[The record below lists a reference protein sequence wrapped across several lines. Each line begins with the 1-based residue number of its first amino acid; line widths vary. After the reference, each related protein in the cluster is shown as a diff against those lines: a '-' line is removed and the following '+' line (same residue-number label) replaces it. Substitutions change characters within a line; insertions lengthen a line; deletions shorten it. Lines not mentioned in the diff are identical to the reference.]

1 MQAIIT
7 KYVPPTN
14 HKPGR
19 VKATCERGS
28 LTVSWDHGLEIGDN
42 HRAACDALC
51 AKFDMEDFQKYGARE
66 LLTLSW
72 SRPKASG
79 QIPSGEYVF
88 CFIPERV
95 YSRGDAKL
103 VRAARNLL
111 AVRNDENRDA
121 LKSALE
127 GLT

>member
-7 KYVPPTN
+7 KYLPVTDR
-14 HKPGR
+14 KSSR
-19 VKATCERGS
+19 IKAVCERGS
-28 LTVSWDHGLEIGDN
+28 LTVTWDHALDVGEN

-51 AKFDMEDFQKYGARE
+51 ARFDAEDKKKYGSDPEHKGR
-66 LLTLSW
+66 W

-95 YSRGDAKL
+95 FERSTKG
-103 VRAARNLL
+103 N
-111 AVRNDENRDA
+111 
-121 LKSALE
+121 S
-127 GLT
+127 

>member
-7 KYVPPTN
+7 KFLCPTN
-14 HKPGR
+14 VRGSR
-19 VKATCERGS
+19 YKASCERGS
-28 LTVSWDHGLEIGDN
+28 LTVEIDHTLSNEEN

-51 AKFDMEDFQKYGARE
+51 ARFDAEDAKKYGTPVCR
-66 LLTLSW
+66 TKWKW

-95 YSRGDAKL
+95 YR
-103 VRAARNLL
+103 RAA
-111 AVRNDENRDA
+111 
-121 LKSALE
+121 K
-127 GLT
+127 

>member
-7 KYVPPTN
+7 KYLPITDR
-14 HKPGR
+14 KSSR

-28 LTVSWDHGLEIGDN
+28 ITLTWDHGLDAPEN

-51 AKFDMEDFQKYGARE
+51 ERFAAEDKKKYGPE
-66 LLTLSW
+66 SKSTW

-79 QIPSGEYVF
+79 QIPSGEHVF

-95 YSRGDAKL
+95 YRRAK
-103 VRAARNLL
+103 
-111 AVRNDENRDA
+111 
-121 LKSALE
+121 
-127 GLT
+127 